1 MNNFK
6 RRTFRSL
13 FFLNF
18 INELQ
23 NRFKI
28 RISKTFN
35 KLTSKIFI
43 VKDAKDERETIKYL
57 QNIILYA
64 QLTNIEEI

>member
-1 MNNFK
+1 
-6 RRTFRSL
+6 
-13 FFLNF
+13 LNF
-18 INELQ
+18 IDKLQ

-28 RISKTFN
+28 KINKTLN
-35 KLTSKIFI
+35 KLTSKLFI
-43 VKDAKDERETIKYL
+43 VKDAKDERKTIKYL

>member
-1 MNNFK
+1 MNDFK
-6 RRTFRSL
+6 HRTFRS
-13 FFLNF
+13 FFVLNF

-28 RISKTFN
+28 KINKTFN
-35 KLTSKIFI
+35 KLTLKIFI
-43 VKDAKDERETIKYL
+43 AKDTKNERETIKYL
-57 QNIILYA
+57 QNIIFYA